1 MPQSMTPEQRA
12 TQRRIIE
19 TLDVAE
25 TFDVQHEAERR
36 VRFLA
41 DYLSDA
47 TLRTFVLGIS
57 GGVDS
62 LAAGLLA
69 QRAVNLLRQD
79 KGYEAR
85 FIAMRLP
92 YGLQHDEADAQA
104 CIDVIQPDQCM
115 VANVQQASDAMMAE
129 LVRAGLEFSGSAQ
142 QDFVLGNIK
151 ARQRMIAQFAVAG
164 AQAGLVLGSD
174 HAAEALVGFFTKFG
188 DGAADVM
195 PLSGLNK
202 RRVRALARHLGAPDH
217 LVNKVPTAD
226 LESMTPMRADEDAF
240 GVTYADIDD
249 FLEGKPISAAACAI
263 ILKHWRVSG
272 HKRALPVV
280 PTSL

>member
-1 MPQSMTPEQRA
+1 MTPEQRA
-12 TQRRIIE
+12 IQRQIIE
-19 TLDVAE
+19 SLGVAKA
-25 TFDVQHEAERR
+25 FDAVHEAGRR
-36 VRFLA
+36 VQFLV
-41 DYLSDA
+41 DYLRQS
-47 TLRTFVLGIS
+47 TLRTMVLGIS

-69 QRAVNLLRQD
+69 QRAAGQLRHE
-79 KGYEAR
+79 GYDAR

-92 YGLQHDEADAQA
+92 YGQQHDEDDAQA
-104 CIDVIQPDQCM
+104 CIDVIQPDQCI
-115 VANVQQASDAMMAE
+115 VANVQPASDATMVE
-129 LVRAGLEFSGSAQ
+129 LINGGLTFSDPGQ

-164 AQAGLVLGSD
+164 AQRGLVLGTD

-202 RRVRALARHLGAPDH
+202 RRVRALTRHLGAPDH
-217 LVNKVPTAD
+217 LIDKVPTAD
-226 LESMTPMRADEDAF
+226 LESMSPMRADEDAF

-249 FLEGKPISAAACAI
+249 FLEGKPISAAACDI
-263 ILKHWRVSG
+263 ILKHWRVSA

-280 PTSL
+280 PAVS